1 MSEKYDV
8 KLSIEAEKDLQN
20 IIIYIKDKLKEPM
33 IAERYAHLM
42 KNEIESLEYNP
53 QRYAIIDNKKI
64 KDLKVRKLIIKN
76 YIAFYRVNEEKNLVN
91 VERILYGASNWM
103 SKL

>member
-20 IIIYIKDKLKEPM
+20 IIIYIKDKLKEPI
-33 IAERYAHLM
+33 IAEKYAHLM

-76 YIAFYRVNEEKNLVN
+76 YVAFYRVNEEKNLVN
-91 VERILYGASNWM
+91 VERILYGSSNWLN
-103 SKL
+103 KL

>member
-20 IIIYIKDKLKEPM
+20 IIIYIKDKLKEPI
-33 IAERYAHLM
+33 IAEKYAYLM

-53 QRYAIIDNKKI
+53 QRYTVIDNKKI

-103 SKL
+103 NKL

>member
-20 IIIYIKDKLKEPM
+20 IIIYIKHRLREPI

-42 KNEIESLEYNP
+42 KNEIES
-53 QRYAIIDNKKI
+53 
-64 KDLKVRKLIIKN
+64 
-76 YIAFYRVNEEKNLVN
+76 
-91 VERILYGASNWM
+91 
-103 SKL
+103 

>member
-1 MSEKYDV
+1 MSEKYNV
-8 KLSIEAEKDLQN
+8 RLSLEAEKDLRN
-20 IIIYIKDKLKEPM
+20 IIIYIKDKLKEPT

-42 KNEIESLEYNP
+42 RNEIESLEYNP

-76 YIAFYRVNEEKNLVN
+76 YIAFYRVNAEKNIVN
-91 VERILYGASNWM
+91 VERILYRTSNWM

>member
-42 KNEIESLEYNP
+42 KSEIKSLEYNP
-53 QRYAIIDNKKI
+53 QRYAIIDNNKI